1 MLSLKILL
9 ICVLI
14 VLPALKSV
22 HCIGMKRF
30 RVESM
35 YENVSEKPRE
45 NEKTWVVLVAGS
57 KGWYNYRHQS
67 DICHAYHVVRIHG
80 IPKENIITMMYD
92 DIAYNKHNPYPG
104 KVFNGPDNIDV
115 YAGVEID
122 YSGKHVTPENF
133 LAVLSGNKTAVKGG
147 NGKVVQSS
155 PYDHIF
161 VYFTDHGGVG
171 LVSFPDSMLTVKDL
185 NDALKRMHKLK
196 KFEKLVFYME
206 ACESGSMFAKVL
218 PKNIDVYAVTAAN
231 SHESSWGCYCDNT
244 MKLPCLGDCFSIN
257 WISDSEKEDLNR
269 ETLASQFEIVKKE
282 TNMSHVMRYGDL
294 RIAQDYVSY
303 YLGDRIVNATNIH
316 GDLMKVKIEP
326 SIAWPSREIYL
337 RMLKKHLNE
346 ARTESERRTLQY
358 KIKKLEMKREY
369 LETFIKSLIWKIVPY
384 QSQHKFINLMP
395 SAITSLNCFDD
406 VIKAFHRLCF
416 HFGYNPY
423 ILKYSYVFANLC
435 NDEIKP
441 ETIIGA
447 MFDSCSS
454 IEIQGIF

>member
-133 LAVLSGNKTAVKGG
+133 LAVLSGNKTAVK
-147 NGKVVQSS
+147 
-155 PYDHIF
+155 
-161 VYFTDHGGVG
+161 
-171 LVSFPDSMLTVKDL
+171 LTVKDL

-257 WISDSEKEDLNR
+257 WISDSEK
-269 ETLASQFEIVKKE
+269 
-282 TNMSHVMRYGDL
+282 
-294 RIAQDYVSY
+294 DYVSY

-406 VIKAFHRLCF
+406 
-416 HFGYNPY
+416 NPY

-454 IEIQGIF
+454 IEIQGIFEIRKEFGEVRGEIRAKSILRPIRYDKTYEEMEIPNELSICERKRYKIDDIRNGNVIKAA